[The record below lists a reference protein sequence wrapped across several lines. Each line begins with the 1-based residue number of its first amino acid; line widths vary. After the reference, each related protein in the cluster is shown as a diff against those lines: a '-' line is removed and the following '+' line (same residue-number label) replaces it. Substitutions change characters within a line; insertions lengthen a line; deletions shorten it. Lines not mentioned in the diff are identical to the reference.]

1 LNSPRADEFEV
12 SAEAE
17 ACHGRYSTVLAGT
30 SDREGS
36 TVECDLI
43 NTDEL
48 SKVGLVIPTLNAG
61 ARWILC
67 LDAIKRQSL
76 QPHRLLVVDSASTD
90 RTTEFA
96 QSAGFEIVRIN
107 RSEFNH
113 GGTRQ
118 WAVDYLSDC
127 NIIVFLT
134 QDAIAAA
141 RDTLTEIV
149 RCFDD
154 PTVAV
159 AYGRQLP
166 HRGAT
171 PIESHAREFNY
182 GPRTLKKDA
191 AAAKQLGTKVFFCSN
206 SFAAYRRSILLEL
219 GGFNAN
225 LILGEDM
232 EFAARAIK
240 KGYVNVYC
248 ATAPVF
254 HSHDYTMAQI
264 VERYFDIGVF
274 DERNSWMREQ
284 FGSHRGEG
292 LRFIASELRYLTMHA
307 PWEIPRALIQ
317 TAGKLVGY
325 RLGRLE
331 RLLPTGIKRR
341 LSMLPS
347 YWR

>member
-1 LNSPRADEFEV
+1 
-12 SAEAE
+12 
-17 ACHGRYSTVLAGT
+17 
-30 SDREGS
+30 
-36 TVECDLI
+36 LI
-43 NTDEL
+43 NTEKVL
-48 SKVGLVIPTLNAG
+48 KVGLVIPTLNAG

-67 LDAIKRQSL
+67 LDAIKSQSM
-76 QPHRLLVVDSASTD
+76 QPQRLLVVDSESID
-90 RTTEFA
+90 RTTA
-96 QSAGFEIVRIN
+96 IAHSAGFEIVRIT
-107 RSEFNH
+107 RSQFNH

-118 WAVDYLSDC
+118 WAVEYLSDC

-141 RDTLTEIV
+141 RDTLAEIV
-149 RCFDD
+149 HCFDD

-166 HRGAT
+166 HLGAT
-171 PIESHAREFNY
+171 PIESHARIFNY
-182 GPRTLKKDA
+182 GPQTLKKNT
-191 AAAKQLGTKVFFCSN
+191 AAAKHLGTKAFFCSN
-206 SFAAYRRSILLEL
+206 SFAAYSRSILLDL
-219 GGFNAN
+219 GGFRRD

-240 KGYVNVYC
+240 AGYSNVYC
-248 ATAPVF
+248 ATAPVY
-254 HSHDYTMAQI
+254 HSHDYTLAQI
-264 VERYFDIGVF
+264 VERYFDLGVF
-274 DERNSWMREQ
+274 DEKNPWMREQ

-292 LRFIASELRYLTMHA
+292 LRFIASELRYLAMNA
-307 PWEIPRALIQ
+307 PLEIPRALIQ

-331 RLLPTGIKRR
+331 SLLPMVLKRK

>member
-1 LNSPRADEFEV
+1 LNN
-12 SAEAE
+12 AEK
-17 ACHGRYSTVLAGT
+17 V
-30 SDREGS
+30 
-36 TVECDLI
+36 
-43 NTDEL
+43 

-61 ARWILC
+61 ARWIHC
-67 LDAIKRQSL
+67 LDAIKSQSF
-76 QPHRLLVVDSASTD
+76 QSQRLLVVDSASTD
-90 RTTEFA
+90 GTTDLA

-107 RSEFNH
+107 RSQFSH

-118 WAVDYLSDC
+118 WAVEYLSDC

-134 QDAIAAA
+134 QDAIPAA
-141 RDTLTEIV
+141 RDTLAEIV

-154 PTVAV
+154 PAVAV

-166 HRGAT
+166 HLGAT
-171 PIESHAREFNY
+171 PIESHARVFNY
-182 GPRTLKKDA
+182 GPRTFKKDA

-206 SFAAYRRSILLEL
+206 SFAAYSRSILLEL

-240 KGYVNVYC
+240 KGYANVYC
-248 ATAPVF
+248 ASAPVF

-274 DERNSWMREQ
+274 DQKNRWMHEN

-292 LRFIASELRYLTMHA
+292 LRFIASELRYLATNA
-307 PWEIPRALIQ
+307 PLEIPRSLFQ

-331 RLLPTGIKRR
+331 RFLPTALKRK